1 MTRLRTAAVDL
12 LVDLFGLLAHAAARL
27 ARTIDRDLVSV
38 FTVIDSPTGDLEDR
52 LDDLADYVHDHV
64 ITRLEECE
72 TELGIVP
79 LDSMSDEERAEVL
92 ADMLEDARETEAAAE

>member
-52 LDDLADYVHDHV
+52 LDDLEDLVENELLP
-64 ITRLEECE
+64 RLEHVEGATATLLLE
-72 TELGIVP
+72 A
-79 LDSMSDEERAEVL
+79 MSDEERA
-92 ADMLEDARETEAAAE
+92 AAAAGLGEVPE